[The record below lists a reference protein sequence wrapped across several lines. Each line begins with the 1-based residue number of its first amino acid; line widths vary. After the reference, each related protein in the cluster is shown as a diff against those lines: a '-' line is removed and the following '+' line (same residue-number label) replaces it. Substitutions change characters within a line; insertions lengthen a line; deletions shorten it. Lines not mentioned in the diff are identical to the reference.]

1 MRVSTRTLRWMA
13 FAGVSLAGIAVMT
26 PACRRERPTV
36 SAQVQLSRAQVLPG
50 QALELHYRFE
60 TLPDFRG
67 IPYDGYVFVHFIDP
81 LDTLSLTADHRP
93 PKSTRDWKAGEV
105 IEYRRVVFIPDYL
118 YPGTYRVVLGIYD
131 VSGTHPRIPLQG
143 LKETS
148 RRAYQV
154 GEVEVLPPPLQP
166 LVRYVDGWY
175 DLEANPADPGQRWRW
190 TTRRAVAQLLNPK
203 KNARLYIE
211 LDSNRD
217 AFKDAPQQVTLVLNG
232 QPLDEWAVRDPS
244 PVLKVY
250 PLTAERL
257 GLEEYVTL
265 EVRVDKTFV
274 PAALGLGSDARELG
288 VRVFHLVLQEGG

>member
-1 MRVSTRTLRWMA
+1 MHTRMK
-13 FAGVSLAGIAVMT
+13 GVLWIVLVGSSIPWIAVT
-26 PACRRERPTV
+26 APACRRERPAV
-36 SAQVQLSRAQVLPG
+36 SVQVRLSRPQVLPG
-50 QALELHYRFE
+50 QVLEVQYRFE

-81 LDTLSLTADHRP
+81 LDTLAFTADHRP
-93 PKSTRDWKAGEV
+93 PKSTRDWKPGEV
-105 IEYRRVVFIPDYL
+105 VEYRRVVFIPDYL

-131 VSGTHPRIPLQG
+131 ASGAYPRIPLQG
-143 LKETS
+143 PKETS

-154 GEVEVLPPPLQP
+154 GEVEVFPPPLQP

-175 DLEANPADPGQRWRW
+175 DLEANPADPAQRWRW

-203 KNARLYIE
+203 KGARLYIE

-217 AFKDAPQQVTLVLNG
+217 AFQDTPQRVTLSLNG
-232 QPLDEWAVRDPS
+232 RPLDEWALRDPG
-244 PVLKVY
+244 PALKIY

-265 EVRVDKTFV
+265 EVRVDRTFV
-274 PAALGLGSDARELG
+274 PAVLGLGSDARELG
-288 VRVFHLVLQEGG
+288 VRVFHLVLQESE

>member
-1 MRVSTRTLRWMA
+1 MRIGMK
-13 FAGVSLAGIAVMT
+13 GVLWILSVGSSITWITMT
-26 PACRRERPTV
+26 APACRRERPAV
-36 SAQVQLSRAQVLPG
+36 SVQVRLNPAQVLPG
-50 QALELHYRFE
+50 QVLEMQYRFE
-60 TLPDFRG
+60 TLPDFRE

-81 LDTLSLTADHRP
+81 LDTLSFTADHRP
-93 PKSTRDWKAGEV
+93 PKSTRDWKAGEA
-105 IEYRRVVFIPDYL
+105 IEYRRFVFIPDYL

-131 VSGTHPRIPLQG
+131 VSGTHPRISLQG
-143 LKETS
+143 PKEMS

-166 LVRYVDGWY
+166 LVRYVEGWY
-175 DLEANPADPGQRWRW
+175 DLEANPADPVQRWRW

-203 KNARLYIE
+203 KSARLYIE
-211 LDSNRD
+211 LDSNRE
-217 AFKDAPQQVTLVLNG
+217 AFKDAPQQVTLALNG
-232 QPLDEWAVRDPS
+232 QPLDEWTLRDPS

-265 EVRVDKTFV
+265 EVRVDRTFV

-288 VRVFHLVLQEGG
+288 VRVFHLVLQERE

>member
-1 MRVSTRTLRWMA
+1 MRIGMK
-13 FAGVSLAGIAVMT
+13 GVLWILSLGSSITWIAMT
-26 PACRRERPTV
+26 APACRREQPAV
-36 SAQVQLSRAQVLPG
+36 SVQVRLNPAQVLPG
-50 QALELHYRFE
+50 QVLEMQYRFE

-81 LDTLSLTADHRP
+81 LDTLSFTADHRP
-93 PKSTRDWKAGEV
+93 PKSTRDWKAGEA

-143 LKETS
+143 PKEMS

-166 LVRYVDGWY
+166 LVRYVEGWY
-175 DLEANPADPGQRWRW
+175 DLEANPADPTQRWRW
-190 TTRRAVAQLLNPK
+190 TTRRAVTQLLNPRK
-203 KNARLYIE
+203 SARLYIE

-217 AFKDAPQQVTLVLNG
+217 AFKDAPQQVTLALNG
-232 QPLDEWAVRDPS
+232 QPLDEWALRDPG

-265 EVRVDKTFV
+265 EVRVDRTFV

-288 VRVFHLVLQEGG
+288 VRVFHLVLQESK